1 MLLRSIS
8 PLGCGIKSISSPQ
21 VHVHHCTIFG
31 FQATR
36 NPPRCTD
43 DGRQTNQQRFQHQTV
58 YCLLCGTATHTR
70 TSGFFPRQQY
80 YASLTTTHAVTRAFN
95 FEKQKSTRA
104 VFLSTDA
111 CTVPKVHPSDCLS
124 PHPLSLRRTD
134 RISELQKKAEGG
146 DNRLYCLGIGNIAQS
161 HSSEIFHDTSMCL
174 SQVVGGPNSL
184 LAEYHPTHSICL
196 CMCAS
201 TARARAQG
209 GEGDTGWLH
218 LVG

>member
-1 MLLRSIS
+1 MPNLWLPSNPRSLAHI
-8 PLGCGIKSISSPQ
+8 L
-21 VHVHHCTIFG
+21 VH
-31 FQATR
+31 
-36 NPPRCTD
+36 D
-43 DGRQTNQQRFQHQTV
+43 DGENQPTTV
-58 YCLLCGTATHTR
+58 LTPNILLPVMRRCCRSHTHTHTR
-70 TSGFFPRQQY
+70 STGFFPRQQY